1 MIAIGGGRDAD
12 IKASLIVSTYNWPQA
27 LELALAAIAR
37 QSRLPDEVVVADDGS
52 APATRA
58 LVERVA
64 AQFPVRLVHVWQ
76 EDIGFRLARARN
88 RAIAA
93 ARGDYLIFLDGD
105 MVVQRH
111 FVADHLAAARPH
123 CFTQGQRTM
132 AGATLSAQML
142 ARKQLDVAPFA
153 ADLTRRDCALRL
165 PLLRCAYRARAYGR
179 KRVMGC
185 NQGFWRDDLIALN
198 GFDERMAG
206 WGREDT
212 ELAVRAYHAGV
223 RRIQLYGT
231 ALAVHLHHRQRGD
244 GDASTSN
251 DAYLAES
258 ERLRRT
264 RCEHGVADH
273 LADFAAA
280 PADLRAARER

>member
-1 MIAIGGGRDAD
+1 MN
-12 IKASLIVSTYNWPQA
+12 ASLIVSTYNWPEA
-27 LELALAAIAR
+27 LDLALAAIAR
-37 QSRLPDEVVVADDGS
+37 QSRLPDEVIVADDGS
-52 APATRA
+52 TAATRT
-58 LVERVA
+58 LIERVA
-64 AQFPVRLVHVWQ
+64 TRFPTRLVHVWQ
-76 EDIGFRLARARN
+76 DDIGFRLARVRN

-93 ARGDYLIFLDGD
+93 AQGDYLIFLDGD
-105 MVVQRH
+105 MVIERH
-111 FVADHLAAARPH
+111 FVADHLAAARPR

-132 AGATLSAQML
+132 AGATLSARML
-142 ARKQLDVAPFA
+142 ATHLLDINPFV
-153 ADLTRRDCALRL
+153 ADLTQRNGAWRL
-165 PLLRCAYRARAYGR
+165 PWLRATYRARDYGK

-185 NQGFWRDDLIALN
+185 NQGFWRDDLIAVN

-231 ALAVHLHHRQRGD
+231 AVAVHLHHRQRGD
-244 GDASTSN
+244 GNASTPN

-258 ERLRRT
+258 ERVQRT

-273 LADFAAA
+273 LADFSVA
-280 PADLRAARER
+280 PMDLRNVAEQ

>member
-1 MIAIGGGRDAD
+1 MRV
-12 IKASLIVSTYNWPQA
+12 SLVLSTYNWPQA
-27 LELALAAIAR
+27 LELALGAVAR
-37 QSRLPDEVVVADDGS
+37 QSYLPDEVIVADDGS
-52 APATRA
+52 AAPTRA
-58 LVERVA
+58 AIERIA
-64 AQFPVRLVHVWQ
+64 ASYPTRLVHLWQ
-76 EDIGFRLARARN
+76 EDAGFRLARVRN

-93 ARGDYLIFLDGD
+93 AQGDYVIFLDGD
-105 MVVQRH
+105 MVAQRH
-111 FVADHLAAARPH
+111 FVADHVAAARPQ

-132 AGATLSAQML
+132 AGATLSAHML
-142 ARKQLDVAPFA
+142 ATHQLDVTPFA

-165 PLLRCAYRARAYGR
+165 PLLRHAYRARNYGK

-185 NQGFWRDDLIALN
+185 NQGFWRDDLVALN

-212 ELAVRAYHAGV
+212 ELAVRAYHAGI

-231 ALAVHLHHRQRGD
+231 AVAVHLHHQQRGD
-244 GDASTSN
+244 GNASTPN

-258 ERLRRT
+258 ERLART

-273 LADFAAA
+273 LADFTRP
-280 PADLRAARER
+280 PADARTPGGR